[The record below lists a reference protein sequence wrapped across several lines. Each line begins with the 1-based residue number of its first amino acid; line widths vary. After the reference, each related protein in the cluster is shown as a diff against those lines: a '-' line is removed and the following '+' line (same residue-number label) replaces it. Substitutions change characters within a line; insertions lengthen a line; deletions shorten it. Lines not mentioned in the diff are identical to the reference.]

1 MSVNKDGLKTLREKS
16 GCGMME
22 CKQAMFEACEDI
34 EKALEILRK
43 KGIAKAVKKETRTTK
58 DGLVGTAISED
69 GKSGVMVEVA
79 CETDFV
85 AKTDAFILL
94 VNNIVS
100 EVNKAG
106 NISRVQDMP
115 DNIKNM
121 VIEAIGRLGEN
132 IKVSKLA
139 RFDMKAQ
146 KGLVIF
152 YRHPGDKLG
161 VMLEVKCDKE
171 GVKEL
176 QLMLKDVAMQ
186 VAAMNPSWIKP
197 EDIPQEVMLKEKEVY
212 VQQEKDSGKPDKIIE
227 QIAAGRLKKF
237 YSQVCLLDQEFI
249 KNPKIKV
256 RDIIA
261 DIKVK
266 TGVSIEISRFAR
278 FKVGEE

>member
-1 MSVNKDGLKTLREKS
+1 MSVNKDVLKTLREKS

>member
-1 MSVNKDGLKTLREKS
+1 MSVNKDVLKTLREKS

-22 CKQAMFEACEDI
+22 CKQAMFEAGEDI

-85 AKTDAFILL
+85 AKTDAFMLL
-94 VNNIVS
+94 VKNIVS

-106 NISRVQDMP
+106 NISGVQDMP

-146 KGLVIF
+146 KGLVVF

-161 VMLEVKCDKE
+161 AMLEVKCDKE
-171 GVKEL
+171 GMEEL
-176 QLMLKDVAMQ
+176 QVMLKDVAMQ

-197 EDIPQEVMLKEKEVY
+197 EDIPQEVLLKEKEVY
-212 VQQEKDSGKPDKIIE
+212 IQQEKDSGKPDKIIE